1 MPSWFHR
8 KGKSKSNATPPETPP
23 ALQPE
28 ELAKRLEALE
38 VASKRTSAIV
48 PRSNHGG
55 TKPFVGGFATA
66 SAPSVAS
73 QPKVPSPPA
82 FPIPSAAPTGIG
94 GFHLPAPAPNASIPM
109 PMPAAQLQLEDIPPG
124 RTSMTMQHALAG
136 LYTPP
141 QTRPSADLRPPVVH
155 PRPQSDPVL
164 SSRPAFPT
172 PAAQASPPRT
182 PTRPALNPP
191 ALHTRPHS
199 DSKVKPVSASTGP
212 PLATPTPPKRRR
224 NSTPSSP
231 TASVAGGNGAVQCS
245 GQTKAGKRCTRQVKL
260 PASLA
265 QIDDDNDGEAVERYC
280 FQHSKELVGLLC
292 IFAVSGVF

>member
-155 PRPQSDPVL
+155 PRPQS
-164 SSRPAFPT
+164 
-172 PAAQASPPRT
+172 
-182 PTRPALNPP
+182 
-191 ALHTRPHS
+191 
-199 DSKVKPVSASTGP
+199 P
-212 PLATPTPPKRRR
+212 PLQRRPR
-224 NSTPSSP
+224 LRGHPLGRHSTRR
-231 TASVAGGNGAVQCS
+231 
-245 GQTKAGKRCTRQVKL
+245 RCTRAHTQTQRSNPCRPL
-260 PASLA
+260 PAHRSRHRPRRSDGATRPRPRPPHRSLA
-265 QIDDDNDGEAVERYC
+265 VTARCNAAARRRRARGAPVRSSCPHRWRRSTMTTTGRQ
-280 FQHSKELVGLLC
+280 
-292 IFAVSGVF
+292 